1 MLDALVAI
9 SIAPVIDAQQR
20 EIDWRLGR
28 IRRLEALMDRMSN
41 GPRLRRAE
49 RELDRML
56 DHVDELNDELI
67 RLEVF

>member
-1 MLDALVAI
+1 MLEALVAI

-20 EIDWRLGR
+20 EIDWRIGR

-56 DHVDELNDELI
+56 DHVDALNDELI